1 MSIEKRRAEIDAIDE
16 ELLRLL
22 NMRAQ
27 LAVRVGETKREA
39 GLSLLDTEREREI
52 IERARRINTG
62 PLAEDAVVKLFKCII
77 RESRL
82 AEGRAMKRQRSE
94 EESARG

>member
-39 GLSLLDTEREREI
+39 GLSILDSERESEI

-62 PLAEDAVVKLFKCII
+62 PLAESAVVKLFKCII

-82 AEGRAMKRQRSE
+82 AEERALGQPHYEQNRTR
-94 EESARG
+94 R